1 MVAPIKLSKKF
12 PIRLN
17 TISHKIVLR
26 LNCTKIKPDNKINEL
41 PNKPPKV
48 PANETAPEIPGS
60 TDLKF
65 VINLGLLL
73 ERTPNSVLQVSAVE
87 IIMESK

>member
-1 MVAPIKLSKKF
+1 MVAPIRLSKKF
-12 PIRLN
+12 PITLK

-26 LNCTKIKPDNKINEL
+26 LNCTKNKPVNKINEL

-48 PANETAPEIPGS
+48 PTKEIAPEIPGS
-60 TDLKF
+60 TDLKV
-65 VINLGLLL
+65 VINLGLLF